1 MEARYK
7 LRCRICMEVLMT
19 KRMALYEA
27 AKILL
32 LFVEIVCIGAICF
45 GIVRLLRSTVRLI
58 FAMAPIGYEKMMMV
72 ADSVPDKLGFLR
84 KILLLFISKT
94 TKQEALRQ
102 MLLYGLVA
110 LSGVLVLMPCR
121 LVLRHLEVIFK
132 QRFMPDVLKKSFT
145 DFSYTAKRETAKE
158 EPLCEMGLLSR
169 MERYYT
175 ANSLEGLYRDCWVAS
190 QEIACGGVYT
200 DHYASHRVKVRGQW
214 LTIRLN
220 RDFNGTVILESRNT
234 KNRFSH
240 QALAGKMAELSVDHQ
255 QLAAQFSC
263 YTDSVED
270 AKALLTVDMA
280 DKILSM
286 LDRYPDI
293 CVFFRQ
299 SCMHVLIRK
308 RSFNR
313 RWELACPF
321 CYPQLRREAARLYG
335 SLQEFTDLLL
345 D

>member
-1 MEARYK
+1 
-7 LRCRICMEVLMT
+7 MT

-32 LFVEIVCIGAICF
+32 LFAELVCVAAICF
-45 GIVRLLRSTVRLI
+45 GVVRLLGSTTKLV
-58 FAMAPIGYEKMMMV
+58 FAMAPIGYDKMMNV
-72 ADSVPDKLGFLR
+72 ADSVPEKLGFLR
-84 KILLLFISKT
+84 RILLLFISKT
-94 TKQEALRQ
+94 TKQQALHQ
-102 MLLYGLVA
+102 MLRYGLMA
-110 LSGVLVLMPCR
+110 LSGVLILMPCR
-121 LVLRHLEVIFK
+121 LVLRHLETAFK
-132 QRFMPDVLKKSFT
+132 QRFMPDVLKDTFSDFT
-145 DFSYTAKRETAKE
+145 YTAKRASARE

-169 MERYYT
+169 IERYYT
-175 ANSLEGLYRDCWVAS
+175 ANRLEGLYRDCWVAS

-220 RDFNGTVILESRNT
+220 RDFKGTVILEARGT

-240 QALAGKMAELSVDHQ
+240 QGLAGTMEELIVDHQ
-255 QLAAQFSC
+255 ELAAHFAC

-270 AKALLTVDMA
+270 ARALLTVEMA
-280 DKILSM
+280 DKLLSM
-286 LDRYPDI
+286 LDRYPDS

-299 SCMHVLIRK
+299 GSMHVLIRK

-321 CYPQLRREAARLYG
+321 CYPQLRREASRLYS
-335 SLQEFTDLLL
+335 SLLEYTDLLL